1 MQISYNRFHLPFT
14 RERLIY
20 GRILYFRGKISRS
33 EMDKVGTDMEA
44 RINEAGAMKA
54 GNPVTATFGIE
65 GEYLDVEILQPIN
78 KNIGSIGDYQFKEK
92 IKIVNAVVASYKGNP
107 IGLQGACNELNQ
119 YITEKKLQP
128 ITVGYNVPK
137 HINPVSIEDTE
148 IDIYVGIS
156 PNIL

>member
-1 MQISYNRFHLPFT
+1 MTEIKTNQELEVNNVLC
-14 RERLIY
+14 
-20 GRILYFRGKISRS
+20 FRGKIRQN
-33 EMDKVGTDMEA
+33 EIDKVGTDMEA
-44 RINEAGAMKA
+44 KINTAGAMKT
-54 GNPVTATFGIE
+54 GNPITATFGMD
-65 GEYLDVEILQPIN
+65 GEYLDVEILQPID
-78 KNIGSIGDYQFKEK
+78 KNIGSIGDYRFKEK

-137 HINPVSIEDTE
+137 YINPVSIEDTE